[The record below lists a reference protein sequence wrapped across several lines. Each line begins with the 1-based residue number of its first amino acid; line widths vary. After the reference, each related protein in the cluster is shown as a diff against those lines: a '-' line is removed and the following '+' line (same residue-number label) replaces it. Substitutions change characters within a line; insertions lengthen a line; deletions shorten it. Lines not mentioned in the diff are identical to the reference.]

1 MFSRKARNLA
11 LKINGLEGLPSSNT
25 PTREAFKT
33 LSD

>member
-11 LKINGLEGLPSSNT
+11 LKFNGLEGLQTSNKAD
-25 PTREAFKT
+25 REAFKT